1 MNEDRER
8 MYRAMVAY
16 TDEGLSLEESARR
29 FDVSPHALRERMRQ
43 QGWPVRT
50 WRETGKR
57 THGDTRN
64 IPASAVAESIAGTP
78 TWRLAHRYGVSV
90 YTMQRWLRKNGA
102 GSRDR
107 FLTRHAIAQS
117 EKARERV
124 EGMLAMRAQGLTYGQ
139 IAIRTGYSRGYV
151 SASLARYQRGEY
163 RWQKTTTT
171 REEA

>member
-1 MNEDRER
+1 
-8 MYRAMVAY
+8 MYRAMCAY
-16 TDEGLSLEESARR
+16 TDERLSLEGAARR
-29 FDVSPHALRERMRQ
+29 FGVSPHALRERMRE

-50 WRETGKR
+50 WRQTGKR
-57 THGDTRN
+57 SHGDTRN

-78 TWRLAHRYGVSV
+78 TWMLAHRYEVSV

-124 EGMLAMRAQGLTYGQ
+124 EAMLAMREQGMTYGQ
-139 IAIRTGYSRGYV
+139 IAIKTGYSRGYV
-151 SASLARYQRGEY
+151 SASLARYRRGEY
-163 RWQKTTTT
+163 RWQKTTTK
-171 REEA
+171 EEA